1 MGHTKYGPIKDNIK
15 MKITMKDKKEI
26 GKKEKI
32 QNKKD
37 KWERN
42 KEGKRKLLGPAYY
55 QTLRGRT
62 NPIWREYI

>member
-1 MGHTKYGPIKDNIK
+1 
-15 MKITMKDKKEI
+15 MKDKKEI